1 MFAWALFKQYF
12 PPQLR
17 AYIEGYAHKAIGH
30 AYPYIQI
37 TFPEISG
44 ERLERCEAY
53 SAIQNYLSASASAR
67 ATRLKAESVKDS
79 KSLVLS
85 MDENEEVVDEFE
97 GVKVWWSSSV
107 AVSRSSMFS
116 LQPPP
121 EDRRLYRLT
130 FHRSHRELITG
141 SYITYVL
148 VKGKAVAAE
157 NRQRKLF
164 TNNPS
169 SNWYYYK
176 ASKWSHVAF
185 EHPATFDTLAMEPNK
200 KSEIMNDLLR
210 FRRGKEY
217 YERIGKAWK
226 RGYLLYGPPGTG
238 KSTMIAAMA
247 NFLNYDVYDLELTT
261 VKDNT
266 ELRKLLIETSAKSI
280 IVIEDIDCSL
290 DLTGQRKTKKREK
303 DDDEE
308 KADPVKR
315 MAKGGEE
322 SKDSKPNQWVIASA
336 SRLYRLTFHRSH
348 RELITGSYIT
358 YVLVKGKAVAAEN
371 RQRKLFT
378 NNPSSNWY
386 YYKASKWSHVAFEHP
401 ATFDTLAMEPNKKSE
416 IMNDLLRFRRGK
428 EYYERIGKAWKRG
441 YLLYGPPGTGKSTM
455 IAAMANFLNYDV
467 YDLELTTV
475 KDNTELRKLLIET
488 SAKSIIVIEDI
499 DCSLDLTGQR
509 KTKKQEKDED
519 EEKADPVKRMVKG
532 GDESKD
538 SKVTLSGLL
547 NFIDGLWSACGG
559 ERIIV
564 FTTNY
569 VEKLDPALIRRGRM
583 DKHIEMSYCCYESF
597 KVLVRNYLDVESHPL
612 FATVRRLLEETKMTP
627 ADVAE
632 NLMPKSDDEDEEACL
647 EGFIEALEKRKR
659 TPGRN
664 QKKKKKKKQQQQ
676 EKQKQQQ
683 LEQ

>member
-121 EDRRLYRLT
+121 EDRRYTRTHIHT
-130 FHRSHRELITG
+130 F
-141 SYITYVL
+141 Y
-148 VKGKAVAAE
+148 
-157 NRQRKLF
+157 
-164 TNNPS
+164 
-169 SNWYYYK
+169 

-308 KADPVKR
+308 KVDPVKR
-315 MAKGGEE
+315 MAKGGE
-322 SKDSKPNQWVIASA
+322 
-336 SRLYRLTFHRSH
+336 
-348 RELITGSYIT
+348 
-358 YVLVKGKAVAAEN
+358 
-371 RQRKLFT
+371 
-378 NNPSSNWY
+378 
-386 YYKASKWSHVAFEHP
+386 
-401 ATFDTLAMEPNKKSE
+401 
-416 IMNDLLRFRRGK
+416 
-428 EYYERIGKAWKRG
+428 
-441 YLLYGPPGTGKSTM
+441 
-455 IAAMANFLNYDV
+455 
-467 YDLELTTV
+467 
-475 KDNTELRKLLIET
+475 
-488 SAKSIIVIEDI
+488 
-499 DCSLDLTGQR
+499 
-509 KTKKQEKDED
+509 
-519 EEKADPVKRMVKG
+519 
-532 GDESKD
+532 ESKD

-564 FTTNY
+564 FTTNF
-569 VEKLDPALIRRGRM
+569 VERLDPALIRRGRM
-583 DKHIEMSYCCYESF
+583 DKHIEMSYCCFESF
-597 KVLVRNYLDVESHPL
+597 KVLARNYLGVESHPL
-612 FATVRRLLEETKMTP
+612 FATVRQLLAETKMTP

-647 EGFIEALEKRKR
+647 EGFIEALEKAKEDARK
-659 TPGRN
+659 
-664 QKKKKKKKQQQQ
+664 KSEEEEE
-676 EKQKQQQ
+676 EKAAAAGEAEATAARAMTREERQ
-683 LEQ
+683 LKLSGV